1 MEVAKCS
8 DWLPFYFGTNIF
20 SFHCVSDDWQRRT
33 MEFAHLKAAVL
44 GVAENKG
51 FCEALSSQRERSEG
65 DQLA

>member
-1 MEVAKCS
+1 
-8 DWLPFYFGTNIF
+8 
-20 SFHCVSDDWQRRT
+20 

>member
-1 MEVAKCS
+1 M
-8 DWLPFYFGTNIF
+8 FHIGTDIFHLGVF
-20 SFHCVSDDWQRRT
+20 SFHHCVCQIGKGVET

-44 GVAENKG
+44 GVVENKG

>member
-1 MEVAKCS
+1 MNVS
-8 DWLPFYFGTNIF
+8 R
-20 SFHCVSDDWQRRT
+20 FHLGVFVLLSDDWQIGT

-51 FCEALSSQRERSEG
+51 FCESLSSQRERSEG

>member
-1 MEVAKCS
+1 M
-8 DWLPFYFGTNIF
+8 
-20 SFHCVSDDWQRRT
+20 SDDWQRRT